1 MKFSIIVTSYNKGLY
16 IKECL
21 KSCLNQSIKNYEIIV
36 CDNFS
41 DDNSELIFKEYNG
54 LIKLIKKEK
63 ISKIAA
69 VNQIDLI
76 KEGLKISNG
85 EYICLLDGDDYFQA
99 DKLKNINKYF
109 YENKNLNVIFDI
121 PQIKKNNNFYKFK
134 LKKKYQKNIW
144 PTIINTSSITIKS
157 DFLKRCVENDIS
169 NSYDFL
175 EIDFRLNVYAR
186 CVDKN
191 YKIIPEKLTVYRS
204 VENSIISNIKKFSKI
219 WWIKRL
225 QAHEF
230 MNQLYLKKNLKYK
243 KNNMDYILTK
253 IILKIL

>member
-1 MKFSIIVTSYNKGLY
+1 MKFSIIVTSYNKGQYL
-16 IKECL
+16 KDCL
-21 KSCLNQSIKNYEIIV
+21 NSCLNQSIKNYEIIV

-41 DDNSELIFKEYNG
+41 NDNSELIFKEYDG

-69 VNQIDLI
+69 VNQIDLV
-76 KEGLKISNG
+76 KEGLKISTG

-99 DKLKNINKYF
+99 NKLKNIKKYF
-109 YENKNLNVIFDI
+109 YDNKNLNVIFDV
-121 PQIKKNNNFYKFK
+121 PEIKKNNTFYKFK

-157 DFLKRCVENDIS
+157 DFLKKCVENNIS
-169 NSYDFL
+169 NNYDFL
-175 EIDFRLNVYAR
+175 EIDFRINVYAR
-186 CVDKN
+186 CIDKN
-191 YKIIPEKLTVYRS
+191 YKIIPDKLTVYRKI
-204 VENSIISNIKKFSKI
+204 ENSIISNIKKFSKI

-253 IILKIL
+253 FVLNIL